1 MSSKILPNENE
12 GVRELLKECA
22 AERWRS
28 SYEPCEK
35 CILQGSDGRCLK
47 TQLWDAIDED
57 HGIDKVITLYSQ
69 IREKI
74 SNESKNN

>member
-1 MSSKILPNENE
+1 MSNKILPNENE
-12 GVRELLKECA
+12 GVRELLKEC
-22 AERWRS
+22 
-28 SYEPCEK
+28 YEPCEK

-57 HGIDKVITLYSQ
+57 QGIDKVITIYKQ

>member
-1 MSSKILPNENE
+1 MEKEE
-12 GVRELLKECA
+12 YQKVCELFKKCD

-28 SYEPCEK
+28 SYELCEK

-69 IREKI
+69 IRERMK
-74 SNESKNN
+74 